1 LYGEDLLVAPVTT
14 LGATSRSVGLPAGK
28 WEWGALEI
36 YCRNVKDVTMNGAKL
51 RAGSGYAYDAVAQK
65 LTIQFHSAAK
75 VEVQGATSVF
85 VQ

>member
-1 LYGEDLLVAPVTT
+1 
-14 LGATSRSVGLPAGK
+14 
-28 WEWGALEI
+28 LEI

>member
-1 LYGEDLLVAPVTT
+1 MKIEFGDL
-14 LGATSRSVGLPAGK
+14 GVG
-28 WEWGALEI
+28 GALEI
-36 YCRNVKDVTMNGAKL
+36 YCRNVKDVTMNGAKR